1 MVLAGVGIF
10 DNWESESLLVTFRG
24 LLTTVT
30 EGLSQFQRGSVS
42 FREDLDSGLH
52 FCGLGTRP
60 HTGGLG

>member
-52 FCGLGTRP
+52 FCALGTRP